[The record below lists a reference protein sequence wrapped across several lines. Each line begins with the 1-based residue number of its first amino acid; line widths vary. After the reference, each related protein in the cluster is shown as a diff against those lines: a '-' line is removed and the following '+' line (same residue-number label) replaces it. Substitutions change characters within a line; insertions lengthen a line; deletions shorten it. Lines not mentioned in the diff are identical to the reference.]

1 MYEEFYHLRA
11 KPFRLSPDH
20 RFFFASRGHKEAL
33 TYLRYGLS
41 QDEGFVVIT
50 GAPGTGKTTL
60 AQILLKEMDRSS
72 VVVAHLT
79 TTQLDAEEMLR
90 MITASFGLPYEGMNK
105 TVLLKTL
112 EDFLQVQSR
121 ENKRVLL
128 VVDEAQNLP
137 PRSIEELRMLSNLQV
152 DEKALLQ
159 IFLLAQTQFR
169 QTLERPDLEQFLQR
183 VIASYHLTELEE
195 DECQQYIE
203 SRLQYVGWQ
212 GDPKFT
218 ATAYEEI
225 FQYTQGMPRR
235 INMLCDRLMLFGFL
249 EESHEIDEALVRVAT
264 DELQK
269 EMWGKPADASEFSYD
284 HDSLYEELDQR
295 SEKVDIT
302 KPSEAEGTVP
312 RAGSVGKKSSGKKP
326 ATADGK
332 LPDSNALKEHEAQ
345 DQNSAYSM
353 NQNEAKDILLNSNLV
368 DSSMDK
374 VMPEDGYDT
383 LVEQEQADEISGE
396 NTSRDAYKLRFDAQ
410 QASKNRFHVITG
422 GQNER
427 RDDSDRTSEAIS
439 RSASNSSS
447 EAYVST
453 PGESGG
459 SDVVLRKILRLVLAY
474 HRSPKSFPGLDD
486 PSQPLPEGITKIFS
500 LAASDDNVLK
510 NLVLVTEMN
519 ISPDMLR
526 DAVRFFIRHVMF
538 LPGADD
544 YRILGLSPI
553 DTREQVEEHFDLLMQ
568 IMRQEKQSYKAGS
581 VARIEESY
589 ERLCQGGFAHV
600 AAAPPGKRIGGMEE
614 IEDELDID
622 LYPNR
627 IDSDLTGVSTKN
639 GVDQLTGFISGDQHK
654 AESSRHIILASGVI
668 VVVIA
673 VFLTQIMSTD
683 EQDTGADIASSVET
697 QQALKPKQQ
706 NAEIS
711 AMEAPSEKTA
721 ISSGVGDEVA
731 DAEVK
736 NEQGKNAAAEARQQ
750 LSAELLAQ
758 AEAKE
763 KARKEAEAI
772 ERARLEAELR
782 QAVQAAAK
790 AKARQEEEVAA
801 RVRAEA
807 KAQQEAQARARAEAA
822 VIAAK
827 QAQAEAEAEAEARA
841 LEARALK
848 EKQENDQAKTKTEA
862 VARAAATQNS
872 TVVTEAQLSQSGNVL
887 NTQAASRQ
895 ANIVKAVP
903 DNVGEAQVNELNP
916 FVTRHEIAYAA
927 GNPASI
933 DELKQVLENFASAY
947 RAGDIERF
955 MALFAPD
962 AKTNDDSTLQ
972 GIRDDYI
979 ELFASTESRKIDLSD
994 MQWQREG
1001 GGSRGEGLYVVK
1013 VRPKGKSKID
1023 VYRGK
1028 LWFNIRRVDNKLLI
1042 NYFAFK

>member
-79 TTQLDAEEMLR
+79 TTQLDAEEILR
-90 MITASFGLPYEGMNK
+90 MITASFGLPYEGINK
-105 TVLLKTL
+105 TGLLKSL
-112 EDFLQVQSR
+112 EDFLLAQSR

-152 DEKALLQ
+152 EEKALLQ

-218 ATAYEEI
+218 AVAYKEI

-235 INMLCDRLMLFGFL
+235 INMLCDRLMLFGYL

-269 EMWGKPADASEFSYD
+269 EMWGKPADASELSYD
-284 HDSLYEELDQR
+284 HDSLYEELGQL
-295 SEKVDIT
+295 SEAVEIT
-302 KPSEAEGTVP
+302 KSSEAEKTVT
-312 RAGSVGKKSSGKKP
+312 RAGSVGNKRSGKKL
-326 ATADGK
+326 AAGDGK
-332 LPDSNALKEHEAQ
+332 I
-345 DQNSAYSM
+345 
-353 NQNEAKDILLNSNLV
+353 EAKDILLNSSSV
-368 DSSMDK
+368 DSSLDK
-374 VMPEDGYDT
+374 VMPEDGYDK
-383 LVEQEQADEISGE
+383 LPAQEQADDISGE
-396 NTSRDAYKLRFDAQ
+396 NTSRDTHKLRVDAQ

-422 GQNER
+422 GQNEN
-427 RDDSDRTSEAIS
+427 RDDSDETSEVIS
-439 RSASNSSS
+439 RSESNSSPGAS
-447 EAYVST
+447 APAS
-453 PGESGG
+453 GESGD

-486 PSQPLPEGITKIFS
+486 PSQPLPEGITKIIS
-500 LAASDDNVLK
+500 LAASDDKVLK

-538 LPGADD
+538 LPGGDD
-544 YRILGLSPI
+544 YRVLGLSPI
-553 DTREQVEEHFDLLMQ
+553 DAREQVEEHFDLLMK

-589 ERLCQGGFAHV
+589 ERLCQGGFTHATT
-600 AAAPPGKRIGGMEE
+600 APPGKRTEEMEE
-614 IEDELDID
+614 SGDELDID
-622 LYPNR
+622 LYPKG
-627 IDSDLTGVSTKN
+627 IDSNSTGVGAKN
-639 GVDQLTGFISGDQHK
+639 GFGQLIDIISGDQHK

-668 VVVIA
+668 VVVLA
-673 VFLTQIMSTD
+673 VFLTRIMSTD

-697 QQALKPKQQ
+697 QQVLKPRQQ
-706 NAEIS
+706 NIEIP
-711 AMEAPSEKTA
+711 ATEVPSEKTA

-731 DAEVK
+731 DDQVK
-736 NEQGKNAAAEARQQ
+736 SEQDNNTATDAQRQQ
-750 LSAELLAQ
+750 RISAELIAQ
-758 AEAKE
+758 TEAKE
-763 KARKEAEAI
+763 KAGMEAEAI
-772 ERARLEAELR
+772 ERTRLEAELR
-782 QAVQAAAK
+782 QAVQAAEK

-807 KAQQEAQARARAEAA
+807 KAQQEEQARARAEAA

-827 QAQAEAEAEAEARA
+827 RAQAEAEARA
-841 LEARALK
+841 LEVRALK
-848 EKQENDQAKTKTEA
+848 EKQENDQAQTKSET
-862 VARAAATQNS
+862 VAKAAATQNS
-872 TVVTEAQLSQSGNVL
+872 TIVTEAKVSQRANVS
-887 NTQAASRQ
+887 NTQVASSL
-895 ANIVKAVP
+895 ANADKAVS
-903 DNVGEAQVNELNP
+903 DNIGDAQVNEPNS
-916 FVTRHEIAYAA
+916 FVTRPENAYAV
-927 GNPASI
+927 GTPASI

-962 AKTNDDSTLQ
+962 AKTNDRSTSQ
-972 GIRDDYI
+972 GIRDDYV
-979 ELFASTESRKIDLSD
+979 ELFTSTESRKIDLSD
-994 MQWQREG
+994 MRWQREG
-1001 GGSRGEGLYVVK
+1001 NVSRGEGLYVVK
-1013 VRPKGKSKID
+1013 VQPKGKSKTD

-1028 LWFNIRRVDNKLLI
+1028 LWFNIRRDDEKLLI
-1042 NYFAFK
+1042 TYFAFK